1 MPFTGNNG
9 TGQVLDDSCGPNY
22 DLQVGAFSDFG
33 SFFDKYSEWWVNR
46 RRGQWVEEQERGEKP
61 FGKYSE
67 PAKFAIVN
75 SKIDLNIKL

>member
-46 RRGQWVEEQERGEKP
+46 RRGQSKRE
-61 FGKYSE
+61 
-67 PAKFAIVN
+67 AKNRLA
-75 SKIDLNIKL
+75 NIPNLQSLQL

>member
-9 TGQVLDDSCGPNY
+9 TGQVLDDSRGPNY
-22 DLQVGAFSDFG
+22 DLQVGAFSDLG

-46 RRGQWVEEQERGEKP
+46 RRGQWVSESKRGEK
-61 FGKYSE
+61 

>member
-33 SFFDKYSEWWVNR
+33 SFFDKYTEWWVNR
-46 RRGQWVEEQERGEKP
+46 RGQWV
-61 FGKYSE
+61 
-67 PAKFAIVN
+67 
-75 SKIDLNIKL
+75 SKQD